1 MPENNCGCSTN
12 SYKSFPK
19 VNTFEVPCID
29 GCPFPSDA
37 SCITYTGEPLT
48 NIGLGTNEKL
58 DVILAELAAQI
69 GQGGEGSWD
78 YNYYCLDD
86 TITIDNRKTFVE
98 TISQRFCTLASDVTT
113 INTRLEDYE
122 TLVQTVDDIENPGIT
137 TSAFIGINANDD
149 YFEILNKLITSINTL
164 NSHTTL
170 TGVNWGLIYTP
181 ITTPTN
187 VAQGFNEIL
196 RQMQLILN
204 SGSSAVLPTFNT
216 SASCLPTKT
225 STTPLV
231 TVINEL
237 VTADCDNAKFNFSSV
252 TWGCVV
258 APVTETFQASFQKAV
273 FVLGSLV
280 EEKPVFDPAVFD
292 VVPLT
297 NCQGYSVTLQPN
309 ILQSDGLVFVNAA
322 STTKQYLSQ
331 ALENGTNT
339 VVQVVGDKIRINA
352 NVGDLDKVSVISG
365 GANGYLDQVL
375 QTGISSNGEITL
387 NKTLDGSGNLLITP
401 TINED
406 LLADTILT
414 AIRNNPALLAKL
426 CNMMCSCD
434 DCS

>member
-19 VNTFEVPCID
+19 VDTFQGYCVD

-69 GQGGEGSWD
+69 GQGGEGSWN

-86 TITIDNRKTFVE
+86 ITVIDNRKTFVE
-98 TISQRFCTLASDVTT
+98 TISQRFYTLSSDVIT
-113 INTRLEDYE
+113 ITNRLESYE
-122 TLVQTVDDIENPGIT
+122 SLVQRVNNIENPNIT
-137 TSAFIGINANDD
+137 TSSFIGINANDD
-149 YFEILNKLITSINTL
+149 YFAILNKLITSINAL

-170 TGVNWGLIYTP
+170 SGVNWGLIYTP

-204 SGSSAVLPTFNT
+204 AGGSTILPTFNT
-216 SASCLPTKT
+216 TASCLPTKT

-231 TVINEL
+231 TVVNEL
-237 VTADCDNAKFNFSSV
+237 VTADCSNAKFNFASV

-258 APVTETFQASFQKAV
+258 APVTQTFQASFQKAV
-273 FVLGSLV
+273 SVLGGLV
-280 EEKPVFDPAVFD
+280 EEKPVFDPDVFAVT
-292 VVPLT
+292 PLS
-297 NCQGYSVTLQPN
+297 NCQGYSVTLQPD
-309 ILQSDGLVFVNAA
+309 ILQSDGLVLVNAS
-322 STTKQYLSQ
+322 STTPQYLADAIQ
-331 ALENGTNT
+331 AGTNIT
-339 VVQVVGDKIRINA
+339 KSVVSDKVVISA
-352 NVGDLDKVSVISG
+352 NVGDLDKVSVTSG
-365 GANGYLDQVL
+365 GANGYLNQVV

-387 NKTLDGSGNLLITP
+387 NKSLDGSGNLLITP
-401 TINED
+401 TLNED

-426 CNMMCSCD
+426 CNMMCSCE